1 MKSKKII
8 IDRKTEKTIKK
19 GIAYMN
25 NFPSIEEVHE
35 ILDEI
40 AEEIPEDFFE
50 QLNEGIILL
59 PEYKIHPESRE
70 IDRLYIMGEYS
81 RSITGRHITIY
92 YGSFKKVHDGVSM
105 RTLRNKL
112 KDTLLHEFTHHLES
126 LAGERGL
133 EIKDSQDIQKYR
145 KKSSD

>member
-19 GIAYMN
+19 GIAYMD
-25 NFPSIEEVHE
+25 NFPTIEEVHE
-35 ILDEI
+35 MLHEI
-40 AEEIPEDFFE
+40 VEEIPEDFFE

-59 PEYKIHPESRE
+59 SECKMHPESRA
-70 IDRLYIMGEYS
+70 IDELYILGEYS
-81 RSITGRHITIY
+81 KSITGRHISIY
-92 YGSFKKVHDGVSM
+92 YGSFKKVHNGVSM
-105 RTLRNKL
+105 RTLREKL

-133 EIKDSQDIQKYR
+133 EIKDFQDIQKYR
-145 KKSSD
+145 KKRTD